1 MKSIIIGSRGSDL
14 ALWQANYIKGKIENL
29 GFTCVIQIIETKGDQ
44 IQNVGFS
51 KMEGKGFFTKEIE
64 EALLEKKIDIAVH
77 SHKDLET
84 TQPSGLTIAAVT
96 QRAAP
101 EDVILILKSAVDE
114 RAVFE
119 FKQQAIV
126 GTSSARRKAQMKFH
140 RPDAKLED
148 LRGNVPTRIQ
158 KLRDGNYDAII
169 LAKAGLDRLEIDL
182 SEFHVHVC
190 EPEIFVPA
198 PAQGA
203 LGLQCRIA
211 DESTIQLLSN
221 LNHSDTSDCIFI
233 ERSVLAQM
241 NGGCQLPLGVYAQK
255 HINEYVVHV
264 AYANSSESE
273 TIYYSLRNE
282 TQIDAIH
289 HVLKLL
295 KEE

>member
-1 MKSIIIGSRGSDL
+1 VKSIVIGSRGSDL

-44 IQNVGFS
+44 IQNIGFS

-77 SHKDLET
+77 SHKDLESS
-84 TQPSGLTIAAVT
+84 QPSGLCIAAVT
-96 QRAAP
+96 ERAAP
-101 EDVILILKSAVDE
+101 EDVILILKSSVDE
-114 RAVFE
+114 NAVFY
-119 FKQQAIV
+119 FKQSAVV
-126 GTSSARRKAQMKFH
+126 GTSSARRKAQLKFH

-158 KLRDGNYDAII
+158 KLRDGKYDAII
-169 LAKAGLDRLEIDL
+169 LAKAGLDRLEMDL
-182 SEFHVHVC
+182 SEFYVHVC
-190 EPEIFVPA
+190 EPEKFVPA

-203 LGLQCRIA
+203 LGLQCRTE

-221 LNHSDTSDCIFI
+221 LNHIETSDCVFI
-233 ERSVLAQM
+233 ERSVLAQL

-255 HINEYVVHV
+255 HLNEYVVHV
-264 AYANSSESE
+264 SYAKSSLNE
-273 TIYYSLRNE
+273 TVYYSLRNE
-282 TQIDAIH
+282 SQADAIH